1 MSYDGPLTEQEKV
14 LIDLRGYIL
23 FPAVF
28 PAVLSAR
35 GCSRRRN
42 RLRTCWHVRHL
53 SGRCRLAAAGAG
65 YLPSTQPIRAP
76 NKGDLIGIIAGAA
89 QPLATKS
96 S

>member
-23 FPAVF
+23 S

-42 RLRTCWHVRHL
+42 CLRTCWHVRHV

>member
-23 FPAVF
+23 FPAV
-28 PAVLSAR
+28 LSAR

-42 RLRTCWHVRHL
+42 RLRTCWHVRHV

-65 YLPSTQPIRAP
+65 YLSSTQPIRAP

>member
-23 FPAVF
+23 L

-35 GCSRRRN
+35 ECSRRRN
-42 RLRTCWHVRHL
+42 RLRTCWHVRHV